1 MRMLLSDYIR
11 LVNVHTEHILYD
23 EKDLN
28 RCIDKIEL
36 VDFHQVLEHEG
47 IKFWCYNAG
56 HVLGAA
62 MFMIEIAGVHVL
74 YTGDYSMEADRHL
87 MAAEMPSTSPDV
99 LIVESTY
106 GVQVH
111 EPRKERESRFVG
123 TVSKAVKKGGR
134 CLIPVFALGRAQE
147 LLLILDEYWQQHR
160 ELHHIP
166 IYYASRLASKTY
178 INMMNEHIRQQM
190 DVANPFKFQHITNLK
205 SIDQFDDSGPSVVM
219 ASPGM
224 LQSGVSRMLFDRWCT
239 DDKNSVLIPGYSVE
253 GTLAKKLLSMPDEVQ
268 GMDGRV
274 RQRRCE
280 VEYISFSAHVDF
292 VQNKGFIEGVQPA
305 NVILVHGEET
315 GMLRLKTELEKQF
328 AMVPQDERPLVF
340 NPKNCAEVKIEFHRE
355 TVAKAVGSLARD
367 LGGRGKG
374 SKGVSRRAAAAR
386 RRGEA
391 FDVQGLLVNERFTKR
406 LMSADE
412 LDEYTLLKVGGIRQ
426 RLSVPYFSSAEALRA
441 FVREVFA
448 DDSIKQEE
456 GTFGTRLVVHGA
468 VAATLPP
475 PSAKD
480 RTKLLL
486 EWDASPVNDMLA
498 DSMVALA
505 TQAQTREEGA
515 RVKAT
520 GGMGVDEGGVA
531 ATLSSKVKTEVGEEG
546 GPPALGGRGTGVA
559 GARAVKTES
568 SSAAGEGAAAGD
580 RERTKSPSGSVAGRA
595 GDEARAS
602 ASVHTAKPTAAAPR
616 RGDGAAGED
625 QEGSDWSSMLAAAL
639 LLIRHAMQDT
649 FGKGAVTVTSKH
661 KKKPAPP
668 PAAAGKQASPDK
680 PLSAEIKIDTDG
692 AVARLQVYV
701 VPPAS
706 TAVSGSGESGGGGSA
721 GWRCEVVECT
731 RDSLGS
737 QISMLVERL
746 RAAVSRS

>member
-1 MRMLLSDYIR
+1 MTDRKRDRSPSPGACVEDDQETMRIMPIGAGNEVGRSCIILKYMGKTIMLDCGIHPGYNGIAALPFFDAIDPSEIDLLLVTHFHLDHAASLPYLTEKTGFKGRVFCTHPTKAVMRMLLADYIR
-11 LVNVHTEHILYD
+11 LVNVHTEDILYD

-36 VDFHQVLEHEG
+36 VDYHQVLEHEG

-111 EPRKERESRFVG
+111 EPREERETRFVG

-166 IYYASRLASKTY
+166 IYYASRLASKAIRVYQTY

-239 DDKNSVLIPGYSVE
+239 DEKNSVLIPGYSVE

-268 GMDGRV
+268 GMDGRI

-292 VQNKGFIEGVQPA
+292 VQNKGFIDGVQPA

-328 AMVPQDERPLVF
+328 LLVPTDERPVVF
-340 NPKNCAEVKIEFHRE
+340 NPKNCAEVSGRRYSPRWKSALGF
-355 TVAKAVGSLARD
+355 VGSKVTCHRS
-367 LGGRGKG
+367 GGDRMQ
-374 SKGVSRRAAAAR
+374 A
-386 RRGEA
+386 EA
-391 FDVQGLLVNERFTKR
+391 FAWTPASRQGLLVNERFTKR
-406 LMSADE
+406 LMSPDD
-412 LDEYTLLKVGGIRQ
+412 LDEYTLLKVGGVRQ
-426 RLSVPYFSSAEALRA
+426 RLSVPYFASAEALRA

-448 DDSIKQEE
+448 DDSIRQEE
-456 GTFGTRLVVHGA
+456 GEFGTRLVVHGA

-475 PSAKD
+475 AGAATS
-480 RTKLLL
+480 RSQLLL

-498 DSMVALA
+498 DSLVALA
-505 TQAQTREEGA
+505 AQAQT
-515 RVKAT
+515 
-520 GGMGVDEGGVA
+520 
-531 ATLSSKVKTEVGEEG
+531 
-546 GPPALGGRGTGVA
+546 
-559 GARAVKTES
+559 
-568 SSAAGEGAAAGD
+568 
-580 RERTKSPSGSVAGRA
+580 
-595 GDEARAS
+595 
-602 ASVHTAKPTAAAPR
+602 
-616 RGDGAAGED
+616 
-625 QEGSDWSSMLAAAL
+625 
-639 LLIRHAMQDT
+639 
-649 FGKGAVTVTSKH
+649 
-661 KKKPAPP
+661 
-668 PAAAGKQASPDK
+668 
-680 PLSAEIKIDTDG
+680 
-692 AVARLQVYV
+692 
-701 VPPAS
+701 
-706 TAVSGSGESGGGGSA
+706 
-721 GWRCEVVECT
+721 
-731 RDSLGS
+731 
-737 QISMLVERL
+737 
-746 RAAVSRS
+746 

>member
-1 MRMLLSDYIR
+1 MADRKRERSPSPGAEEDHETMRIMPIGAGNEVGRSCIILKYMGKTIMLDCGIHPGYNGIAALPFFDAIDPSEIDLLLVTHFHLDHAASLPYLTEKTGFKGRVFCTHPTKAVMRMLLADYIR
-11 LVNVHTEHILYD
+11 LVNVHTEDILYD

-36 VDFHQVLEHEG
+36 VDYHQVLEHEG

-106 GVQVH
+106 GTQVH
-111 EPRKERESRFVG
+111 EPREERESRFVG
-123 TVSKAVKKGGR
+123 TVSKTVKKGGR

-147 LLLILDEYWQQHR
+147 LLLVLDEYWQQHR

-166 IYYASRLASKTY
+166 IYYASRLASKAIRVYQTY

-268 GMDGRV
+268 GMDGRI

-292 VQNKGFIEGVQPA
+292 IQNKGFIDGVQPA

-315 GMLRLKTELEKQF
+315 GMLRLKTELEKKF
-328 AMVPQDERPLVF
+328 SLVPSDERPLVF

-355 TVAKAVGSLARD
+355 KVAKAVGSLARE
-367 LGGRGKG
+367 LGGG
-374 SKGVSRRAAAAR
+374 SRRGAAR
-386 RRGEA
+386 RRGGEA

-406 LMSADE
+406 LLSPDE
-412 LDEYTLLKVGGIRQ
+412 LDEYTLLKVGGVRQ
-426 RLSVPYFSSAEALRA
+426 RLSVPYFSTAEALRA

-448 DDSIKQEE
+448 DESIKYEE
-456 GTFGTRLVVHGA
+456 GDFGARIVVHGA

-475 PSAKD
+475 PSSATP

-498 DSMVALA
+498 DSVVALA
-505 TQAQTREEGA
+505 AQAQTSPAGISLTVGGHHHYRHHHHHHHRDEDTSA
-515 RVKAT
+515 KA
-520 GGMGVDEGGVA
+520 
-531 ATLSSKVKTEVGEEG
+531 
-546 GPPALGGRGTGVA
+546 GRGA
-559 GARAVKTES
+559 
-568 SSAAGEGAAAGD
+568 
-580 RERTKSPSGSVAGRA
+580 
-595 GDEARAS
+595 
-602 ASVHTAKPTAAAPR
+602 
-616 RGDGAAGED
+616 
-625 QEGSDWSSMLAAAL
+625 
-639 LLIRHAMQDT
+639 
-649 FGKGAVTVTSKH
+649 
-661 KKKPAPP
+661 
-668 PAAAGKQASPDK
+668 
-680 PLSAEIKIDTDG
+680 
-692 AVARLQVYV
+692 
-701 VPPAS
+701 
-706 TAVSGSGESGGGGSA
+706 GGGG
-721 GWRCEVVECT
+721 GVPGGRREW
-731 RDSLGS
+731 
-737 QISMLVERL
+737 MLTKMSRWGCPRRL
-746 RAAVSRS
+746 RWRRSRRKRVPLPLGLLLVLPLPLESRRRACRQEKGQRRTTVKI